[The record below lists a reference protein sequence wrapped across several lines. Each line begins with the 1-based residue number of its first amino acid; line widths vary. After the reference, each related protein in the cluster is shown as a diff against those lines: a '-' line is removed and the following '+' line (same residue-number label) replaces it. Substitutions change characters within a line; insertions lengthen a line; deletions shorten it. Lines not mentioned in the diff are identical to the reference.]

1 MVVAGGGVDFYF
13 TSVWAGAGREWALA
27 LGWRPDK
34 KQLLPWQRGKGAGSF
49 DVRLS
54 LLSNFLL
61 VVIIFPQ

>member
-1 MVVAGGGVDFYF
+1 MVVAGGGDFYF

-27 LGWRPDK
+27 LDWRPDK